1 MKRQNYSQDVFC
13 TDSRSLVA
21 ILAAA
26 SLLVV
31 VVGCGRV
38 VEAPKPPL
46 SPAVMNPLS
55 KALESSYEELFR
67 EAPGLEFST
76 SQIQSM
82 RRYLE
87 DSKRYCIR
95 LREDE
100 AKKRDQELR
109 QLEEDLKRRTASIGD
124 EERTGIHCRIVELR
138 DEKREA
144 LLLAHHAIPVAYDN
158 RQAKL
163 DLIQYWPSQL
173 QRIRQ
178 DIESGLHHQRKH
190 GNVKDIGFRDVGRGQ
205 EDDVE
210 LGRRAMEEMRQ
221 RGAMPKELANKEI
234 TNYVRNIAER
244 IAAKSDLQVP
254 VNVWVLDSKEV
265 NAFALP
271 GGFFFIQRGLLEA
284 VDDEAQ
290 LAGVVA
296 HELAHAA
303 ARHGH
308 RLMRR
313 ATIASIIFQSAQLA
327 ALIFSGGLSSLGS
340 IYAMQYGFYG
350 LGMVLNLNL
359 LGVSRDFELE
369 ADQLGVQYAWNAGY
383 DPSGFTRFFDK
394 MASQEGYVR
403 GASWFRTHPPFYERM
418 MNAQREMMYLPKK
431 DNLVVE
437 TTDFHR
443 MKKILAEETRRAARE
458 EEELDK
464 DRPSLRRAE
473 ERIECPTVKVK
484 KNERD
489 RRATDRKLESLCPLP
504 SV

>member
-1 MKRQNYSQDVFC
+1 M
-13 TDSRSLVA
+13 
-21 ILAAA
+21 LAASCLLAA
-26 SLLVV
+26 SA
-31 VVGCGRV
+31 GCGRV
-38 VEAPKPPL
+38 AEAPKPPL
-46 SPAVMNPLS
+46 SPAVMNPLRD
-55 KALESSYEELFR
+55 ALERSYEDLFR
-67 EAPGLEFST
+67 EAPGLEFSR
-76 SQIQSM
+76 SQIESM
-82 RRYLE
+82 RGYLQ
-87 DSKRYCIR
+87 DSKRYCVR

-100 AKKRDQELR
+100 AKKHDQQLR
-109 QLEEDLKRRTASIGD
+109 QLEEDLKRRTASISD
-124 EERTGIHCRIVELR
+124 EERTTIHCRIVELR

-144 LLLAHHAIPVAYDN
+144 LLLANHAIPVAYDN
-158 RQAKL
+158 RLAKL

-173 QRIRQ
+173 QAIRRE
-178 DIESGLHHQRKH
+178 IEAGLHHQRQH

-205 EDDVE
+205 ENDVE

-221 RGAMPKELANKEI
+221 RGTMPKELNNEEVNK
-234 TNYVRNIAER
+234 YVRSVAER
-244 IAAKSDLQVP
+244 IAAKSDLRVP

-313 ATIASIIFQSAQLA
+313 ATIASIIYQSAQLA

-394 MASQEGYVR
+394 IASREGYIR

-418 MNAQREMMYLPKK
+418 MHAQREMMYLPKK
-431 DNLVVE
+431 EKLVVE
-437 TTDFHR
+437 TTEFHR
-443 MKKILAEETRRAARE
+443 MKKVLAEETRRAARE
-458 EEELDK
+458 EEELDR

-489 RRATDRKLESLCPLP
+489 RKATDRKLESLCPLP
-504 SV
+504 AA